1 MHKKSV
7 MHVQSCCFACWT
19 YCCFD
24 VLVVV
29 VAGENIRF
37 SSLFP
42 AEDGEG
48 RGETNAGKSEDK
60 QRMFSQAIAVVA
72 SLSPQPRPQGFSL
85 KKFFE
90 GKALGTRL
98 LSP

>member
-1 MHKKSV
+1 MTAEKCTKKCDARAE
-7 MHVQSCCFACWT
+7 SCCFAYSS

-42 AEDGEG
+42 AEDGEE
-48 RGETNAGKSEDK
+48 RGETDAGKSEDK
-60 QRMFSQAIAVVA
+60 QRMFS
-72 SLSPQPRPQGFSL
+72 
-85 KKFFE
+85 
-90 GKALGTRL
+90 
-98 LSP
+98 

>member
-1 MHKKSV
+1 MFTSSIKRQIRHFPVVVVQWRQRNAQKSV
-7 MHVQSCCFACWT
+7 MHVQSCCFAYSS

-42 AEDGEG
+42 AEDGEE
-48 RGETNAGKSEDK
+48 RGETDAGKSEVK
-60 QRMFSQAIAVVA
+60 QRMFS
-72 SLSPQPRPQGFSL
+72 
-85 KKFFE
+85 
-90 GKALGTRL
+90 
-98 LSP
+98 